1 LIVSARGV
9 DYPGVTKVIQVGAP
23 TSRDIYIHRIGRTGR
38 AGKLGDTTLVLAPF
52 EQGFMKEL
60 RDIPIKDHELPESE
74 LELGKREEKIFDVA
88 RKVVPDGM
96 IEETFL
102 SLLGYCTISLGCL
115 D

>member
-1 LIVSARGV
+1 
-9 DYPGVTKVIQVGAP
+9 
-23 TSRDIYIHRIGRTGR
+23 
-38 AGKLGDTTLVLAPF
+38 
-52 EQGFMKEL
+52 MKEL

-74 LELGKREEKIFDVA
+74 LELGKREEKIFEVA

-102 SLLGYCTISLGCL
+102 SLLGYCTTSPGCL